1 MALAD
6 KLVRLGH
13 AAQFRLNADY
23 AGGGRAG
30 SADLVKSVQLGTTML
45 AQTPI
50 EEAIS
55 IQVALL
61 EDCCFVYS
69 LLVNS
74 WVFDDLANHDLF
86 I

>member
-1 MALAD
+1 MALTD
-6 KLVRLGH
+6 KLVRAGH
-13 AAQFRLNADY
+13 AAQLCLDVDY

-30 SADLVKSVQLGTTML
+30 SADLVKSVQLGALML
-45 AQTPI
+45 AQTAI
-50 EEAIS
+50 EEAIG

-61 EDCCFVYS
+61 KNSCFVYS

-74 WVFDDLANHDLF
+74 GVFDDLANHDLF